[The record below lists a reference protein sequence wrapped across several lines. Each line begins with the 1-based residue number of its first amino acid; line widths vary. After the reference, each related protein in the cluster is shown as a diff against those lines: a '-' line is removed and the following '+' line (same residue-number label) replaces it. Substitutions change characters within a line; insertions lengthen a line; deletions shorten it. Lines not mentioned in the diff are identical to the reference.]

1 MSIGIPVDHRRKNR
15 SVEGL
20 EANIARLKEYKSKLI
35 IFPKKMK
42 KVKKGDSDPK
52 VCASAKQFKGVL
64 LPIKATG
71 QSETTRVLKETPAVK
86 AYSTLRM
93 AQSDAKLVGVRAM
106 RKKQKEEE
114 EKAKSK

>member
-1 MSIGIPVDHRRKNR
+1 
-15 SVEGL
+15 
-20 EANIARLKEYKSKLI
+20 
-35 IFPKKMK
+35 MK

-52 VCASAKQFKGVL
+52 VCASAKQVKGTL
-64 LPIKATG
+64 IPIKAVAQG
-71 QSETTRVLKETPAVK
+71 ETTRVLKETPVVK

>member
-1 MSIGIPVDHRRKNR
+1 MNIGIPIDHRRKNR

-35 IFPKKMK
+35 IFPKKMN

-52 VCASAKQFKGVL
+52 ICATAKQVKGEL
-64 LPIKATG
+64 LPLKAVELG
-71 QSETTRVLKETPAVK
+71 ETTRVLKETPVVH